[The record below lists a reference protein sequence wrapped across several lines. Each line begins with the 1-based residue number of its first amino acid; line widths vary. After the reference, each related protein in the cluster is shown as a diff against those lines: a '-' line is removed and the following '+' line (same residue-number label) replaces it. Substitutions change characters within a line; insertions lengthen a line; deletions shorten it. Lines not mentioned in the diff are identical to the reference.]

1 MDKKT
6 YYYLNH
12 LLVNTPEQDK
22 ILHYAKSRNLSS
34 LVFSTYKGGYKR
46 SEVEEIMKRLDCE
59 NLILNNIHRL
69 GRNGEEVK
77 KFLYLA
83 KREKVNIYIMDMDL
97 CINHSKMTP
106 DAQLTTNMF
115 EYIADKHGIAHDL
128 DNDIQIV
135 NEQID
140 KFLIENGG
148 KHLIEERDSLLG
160 KLTNI
165 NTIYK
170 DKK

>member
-12 LLVNTPEQDK
+12 LLVNSQEQDK
-22 ILHYAKSRNLSS
+22 ILQYSKSRNLPS

-46 SEVEEIMKRLDCE
+46 DEVDEIIKRLDCE
-59 NLILNNIHRL
+59 NLILNSIQRL
-69 GRNGEEVK
+69 GKTSEEVK
-77 KFLYLA
+77 KFLYRA

-97 CINHSKMTP
+97 CIHHSKMTP

-115 EYIADKHGIAHDL
+115 EYIADKHGINHDL

-135 NEQID
+135 NDEID
-140 KFLIENGG
+140 KFLIEHGG

-160 KLTNI
+160 KLTNNI
-165 NTIYK
+165 SL
-170 DKK
+170 